1 MQKFFSNTCT
11 QRAIWQGLR
20 EPLQKKYAGA
30 RLTHSLYQLPQ
41 VERTFF
47 IACPLCH
54 QSTRDRRDSAMST
67 SLQLFEH
74 PSFGQVRTIER
85 DGGEILFCGKDVAEA
100 LGYKDPT
107 MLLSSIIRGVANYH
121 LLETLGGV
129 QDARFITEADL

>member
-107 MLLSSIIRGVANYH
+107 MLLSSIIRGGSK
-121 LLETLGGV
+121 LPSP
-129 QDARFITEADL
+129 